1 MGNLVEGINIDPEM
15 VSNTDLNTKSERH
28 EKQESSFDTKN
39 YLNVRLDKENGEKEK
54 TITIRLLPINL
65 KTGYPFVKVHFH
77 NIKVNKQ
84 IFNTEWK
91 SYVCLSQNEDI
102 DHERFG
108 NKCPLCEQNQKAYK
122 LAEKE
127 TDEVKKNE
135 LYKLSCSYKPIDAV
149 IVRCIE
155 RGKEDEGVK
164 FWKFNLRDDKADPY
178 NQIMDLFKYR
188 KEKSIKNGDKV
199 PENILDLYDG
209 RDIIVTIKS
218 TEKSNNTNVTLRLDE
233 DKSPVTTD
241 EELLKK
247 WVYDK
252 KTWQEVFPPKDYDYI
267 SLVIQN
273 KYPWFDRENNKWI
286 DREEYNKRKRN
297 QESAEDRKAQEADDK
312 LKTDAEPEKYSE
324 KTDLSEAIV
333 IEDDNDGDELPF

>member
-1 MGNLVEGINIDPEM
+1 MGNRVNINIDPEL
-15 VSNTDLNTKSERH
+15 VSKIDLNEKKT
-28 EKQESSFDTKN
+28 EKQETQSTFNTKN
-39 YLNVRLDKENGEKEK
+39 YLNVKLDKENGEQSKE
-54 TITIRLLPINL
+54 ITIRLLPMNL
-65 KTGYPFVKVHFH
+65 ETGYPFVRVHFH
-77 NIKVNKQ
+77 NIKVNKA

-102 DHERFG
+102 DHNKFG

-127 TDEVKKNE
+127 TDEAKKKA
-135 LYKLSCSYKPIDAV
+135 LYKLSCSHKSNEAV

-155 RGKEDEGVK
+155 RGKESEGVK

-188 KEKSIKNGDKV
+188 RNKSLEKGDEV
-199 PENILDLYDG
+199 PENILDLYNG
-209 RDIIVTIKS
+209 RDLIVTIKS
-218 TEKSNNTNVTLRLDE
+218 TEKSNNTNITIRLDE
-233 DKSPVTTD
+233 DRTPITTD
-241 EELLKK
+241 EELLEK

-273 KYPWFDRENNKWI
+273 KYPWFDKKNNKWV
-286 DREEYNKRKRN
+286 DRDEFNKNKEN
-297 QESAEDRKAQEADDK
+297 QVKDEDKKVDEADKK
-312 LKTDAEPEKYSE
+312 LKEPEKYTEDSSLAKDIE
-324 KTDLSEAIV
+324 IDD
-333 IEDDNDGDELPF
+333 EDDGEELPF